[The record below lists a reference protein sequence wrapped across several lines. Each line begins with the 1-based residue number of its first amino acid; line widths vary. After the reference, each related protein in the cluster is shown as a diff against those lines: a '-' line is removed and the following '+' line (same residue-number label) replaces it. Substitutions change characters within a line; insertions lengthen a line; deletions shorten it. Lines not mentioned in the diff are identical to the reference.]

1 MKRFAVL
8 AVVTSLTLIAIES
21 RADEMNTV
29 LFPIGSAEAAKWIGK
44 QVVVTGAVAQVSVRS
59 SLVFMNFDGAYPS
72 NMFAAIIRNKNAK
85 EFVNL
90 SALDNKAVS
99 VKGQIKDYKGKPEME
114 LTGESQL
121 EVMNK

>member
-8 AVVTSLTLIAIES
+8 AVVISLTLTAVAS

-44 QVVVTGAVAQVSVRS
+44 QVVVTGAVAQVSVRP
-59 SLVFMNFDGAYPS
+59 SLVFLNIDKAYSS
-72 NMFAAIIRNKNAK
+72 NRFAAIIRNKNNNEIA
-85 EFVNL
+85 NL
-90 SALDNKAVS
+90 SALRDKAVS
-99 VKGQIKDYKGKPEME
+99 VKGQIKDCNGRPEMV

-121 EVMNK
+121 EVLNK

>member
-8 AVVTSLTLIAIES
+8 AVVISLTLIAIES

-72 NMFAAIIRNKNAK
+72 NMFAAIIRNKNNK

-90 SALDNKAVS
+90 SALGGKAVC
-99 VKGQIKDYKGKPEME
+99 VKGRIKDYKGKPEME

-121 EVMNK
+121 EVLNK

>member
-72 NMFAAIIRNKNAK
+72 NMFAAIIRNKNTK

>member
-72 NMFAAIIRNKNAK
+72 NMFAAIIRNKNTK

-114 LTGESQL
+114 ITGESQL

>member
-29 LFPIGSAEAAKWIGK
+29 LI
-44 QVVVTGAVAQVSVRS
+44 
-59 SLVFMNFDGAYPS
+59 
-72 NMFAAIIRNKNAK
+72 
-85 EFVNL
+85 
-90 SALDNKAVS
+90 
-99 VKGQIKDYKGKPEME
+99 
-114 LTGESQL
+114 QL

>member
-44 QVVVTGAVAQVSVRS
+44 QVVVTGAVTQVSVRS